1 MLKLIMKQK
10 TKKKG
15 SFLGLGLMLMLF
27 FSISAFNL
35 HAQDRIS
42 GVVKDETGFP
52 LPGVNVVQKGTKKGV
67 ITDAQGKFSVQVT
80 AGAKALLF
88 TYIGFQAKEVAI
100 GGSKTINVTLKESAE
115 ALEDVVIIGYQKVQR
130 EKVLGSIT
138 SVKAESI
145 VQSAP
150 IDVLQGVQGKVAGVQ
165 ILSNNGP
172 GEGFDIRIRGIGSIN
187 GSTSPLYVVDGQQ
200 TFNIDNLNASD
211 IESFEILKDGATTAP
226 YGAQGANGVVVITT
240 KSGKKG
246 DLKVDVT
253 TITGANSLVGAVP
266 VANAKQRVFMERV
279 LDAGNT
285 SLTRLDSLNLGYR
298 QSPDNQKLITRTGF
312 RYQTNVSLSGGGDKS
327 KFYWNT
333 GYLKQDGVV
342 LNSDFKRIST
352 RLKLDLTPT
361 KKFSAG
367 TVINMTFEET
377 NGISSGAVLGNSLNR
392 IPYITV
398 YEPNGDLSPTPTN
411 FNGSAN
417 PVQQLL
423 LRKQNKRAYKF
434 NIFNYAEYKILPQLT
449 LKSTLG
455 LNMSYTKEEMYAPKA
470 LLVGGGTTADSRSTA
485 AERHA
490 LEYNVQQD
498 NFLNFNQKWNK
509 HSLSAFGGMQVQA
522 LRYEILGIDTAL
534 SNDLITTLNN
544 SNLDFLTANRFSSSN
559 ALKDQ
564 TQNYDQG
571 QFSLFT
577 GFNYDF
583 DSKYLVGATMRRD
596 GSSKFGP
603 SNKYGYFPS
612 GSLGWRANKENF
624 LKNVST
630 IDNLLIRA
638 SYGIV
643 GNDRIR
649 DFQYEDQLSPSG
661 LYNGVL
667 GVVPTVVGNSTIKW
681 ESTASSNIGLDLGM
695 FKRRLNFSV
704 DAWLKDTKDLLV
716 ETRLPQESGFSVI
729 QENRGNIRNKGLDL
743 SINGAIIKNK
753 IFTWDAGFNIGFL
766 ENKVTKLNS
775 PIINGVSRIVEGQPI
790 GNFIGYKQNGIYQ
803 YDESNAYDPTS
814 GARLYPNFDAN
825 GFFLGN
831 YNTAAGQAYNGPIR
845 QLVHETSGN
854 VLKGGDYIWEDTNND
869 GKINT
874 ADTQILGNGIAT
886 TYGGLTQDFK
896 YKNFTLGLLFDY
908 SFGNEIYKRYDHN
921 RNSFRATTIT
931 PAPDRIEQAWT
942 QQGDIATYPII
953 AAGNNNGR
961 PQNSFDYTAD
971 NTANSLYVEDG
982 SFIKWRYIRMGYNF
996 SKDAIK
1002 SFNIGLKAVSLNLQ
1016 VNNILTWTN
1025 YSGYNPE
1032 FGSRDSVLQPS
1043 VDNLRYPSDR
1053 EIILSLRVQF

>member
-1 MLKLIMKQK
+1 MIM
-10 TKKKG
+10 
-15 SFLGLGLMLMLF
+15 FCA
-27 FSISAFNL
+27 FSTTNL
-35 HAQDRIS
+35 QAQSKIT
-42 GVVKDETGFP
+42 GVVKDGTGFP
-52 LPGVNVVQKGTKKGV
+52 LPGVNVLQKGGKNGV
-67 ITDAQGKFSVQVT
+67 VTDFEGKFVIPVT
-80 AGAKALLF
+80 QGAKSLLF
-88 TYIGFQAKEVAI
+88 SYIGFEAKEVAI
-100 GGSKTINVTLKESAE
+100 GNDKVINVVLKESAE

-145 VQSAP
+145 EQSAP

-200 TFNIDNLNASD
+200 TFDINNLNPSD

-253 TITGANSLVGAVP
+253 TITGANALVGAVP
-266 VANAKQRVFMERV
+266 VANARQRVFMERV

-312 RYQTNVSLSGGGDKS
+312 RHQTNVSLSGGGDKS

-367 TVINMTFEET
+367 TVVNMTAEET

-392 IPYITV
+392 IPYITI
-398 YEPNGDLSPTPTN
+398 YEPNGDLSPTPTSY
-411 FNGSAN
+411 NGSAN

-449 LKSTLG
+449 FKSTIG
-455 LNMSYTKEEMYAPKA
+455 LNMSYTKEELFSPKA
-470 LLVGGGTTADSRSTA
+470 LLVGGGTSVDSRSTA
-485 AERHA
+485 GERHA

-509 HSLSAFGGMQVQA
+509 HSLSAFGGMQIQA
-522 LRYEILGIDTAL
+522 LRYEILGVSTAL

-544 SNLDFLTANRFSSSN
+544 SNLDFLVANQFSN
-559 ALKDQ
+559 AQRDQ

-583 DSKYLVGATMRRD
+583 DNKYLVGATMRRD

-612 GSLGWRANKENF
+612 GSLGWRVSNENF
-624 LKNVST
+624 LKNIGS
-630 IDNLLIRA
+630 ISNLLIRA
-638 SYGIV
+638 SYGVV

-649 DFQYEDQLSPSG
+649 DFQYEDQLTPSG
-661 LYNGVL
+661 LYNGIL
-667 GVVPTVVGNSTIKW
+667 GVVPDVVGNSTIKW

-704 DAWLKDTKDLLV
+704 DAWLKDTKDLLI
-716 ETRLPQESGFSVI
+716 ETRLPEESGFSVI
-729 QENRGNIRNKGLDL
+729 QENRGTIRNKGLDFTL
-743 SINGAIIKNK
+743 NGTIIKSK
-753 IFTWDAGFNIGFL
+753 TFTWDASFNIGFL
-766 ENKVTKLNS
+766 NNEVTQLNT
-775 PIINGVSRIVEGQPI
+775 PIINGVSVIQQGQPI
-790 GNFIGYKQNGIYQ
+790 GNFTGYKQNGIYQ

-825 GFFLGN
+825 GFFLGT
-831 YNTAAGQAYNGPIR
+831 YNTSAGQAYSGPIR
-845 QLVHETSGN
+845 QLVHEASGN

-886 TYGGLTQDFK
+886 TYGGLTHDIK
-896 YKNFTLGLLFDY
+896 YKNFTLGVLFDY
-908 SFGNEIYKRYDHN
+908 SFGNEIYRRYDHD
-921 RNSFRATTIT
+921 RNSFRANTVTA
-931 PAPDRIEQAWT
+931 APDRIEQAWT
-942 QQGDIATYPII
+942 NQGDIATYPII
-953 AAGNNNGR
+953 ASAANR
-961 PQNSFDYTAD
+961 PQNRFDFAN
-971 NTANSLYVEDG
+971 NTANSLYIEDG

-996 SKDAIK
+996 SKNTID
-1002 SFNIGLKAVSLNLQ
+1002 SFNIGLKALSLNLQ
-1016 VNNILTWTN
+1016 VNNIMTWTN